1 MQETSNSI
9 ANALELRL
17 SCSNPSIYLSLSP
30 TGPIG
35 QAMYRMLMVQT
46 FRPDRLMTAAHH
58 FVDAALGSTFMQAGS
73 KELNLAD
80 VVENEVSEETVGMGH
95 IDCSGQDCG
104 NSIALALGVPAVL
117 RWATDIKSY
126 QMHQI
131 FYSNEIVSKFKCYGM
146 LYTINVFSE
155 FWNFY
160 CVYFHV
166 HVKVV
171 QNRKV
176 LSPLASSTCVPDCFL

>member
-95 IDCSGQDCG
+95 IDCSGQDCS
-104 NSIALALGVPAVL
+104 NSIALALESLQCCAEL
-117 RWATDIKSY
+117 LISSRTKCIRF
-126 QMHQI
+126 